1 MYRHDKGMDSGLVL
15 RFSAELIGCTAFASD
30 LKDTTTVFDYQILI
44 VSAMKIYSNGNAFHQ
59 TPMSMCLMGLLSAVA
74 KHQCPIFMAR
84 VIFSRLL
91 KGLRLLSFL

>member
-1 MYRHDKGMDSGLVL
+1 MYSDDEGTDSGLVL
-15 RFSAELIGCTAFASD
+15 RLTAEFIGCTAFASD
-30 LKDTTTVFDYQILI
+30 LKNMTTVFGYRIPI

-59 TPMSMCLMGLLSAVA
+59 NPISMCLMGFLSAVA
-74 KHQCPIFMAR
+74 KHQCPIFMVR